1 MQIKW
6 LIKMLWNFLRI
17 LMVILKMTGFGMSSV
32 IVGLQIISFTSYF
45 TVCVMIFWWF
55 DFIINQEFHKLLE
68 KWFNLNVDDVYFVF
82 STTNIYLFTW
92 VRTLI

>member
-1 MQIKW
+1 
-6 LIKMLWNFLRI
+6 MLCNFLRI
-17 LMVILKMTGFGMSSV
+17 VMVILKMTGFGMSLV
-32 IVGLQIISFTSYF
+32 VVRLQIITCTSYF
-45 TVCVMIFWWF
+45 MVCVMIFGGL

-68 KWFNLNVDDVYFVF
+68 KWFNLNVDDDVYFVF

>member
-1 MQIKW
+1 
-6 LIKMLWNFLRI
+6 MLLRI
-17 LMVILKMTGFGMSSV
+17 LMIILKMTGFGMSLV
-32 IVGLQIISFTSYF
+32 VVRLQILWF
-45 TVCVMIFWWF
+45 VWWFFGGF

-82 STTNIYLFTW
+82 STTSIYLFTW